1 MKYPSKRQILLL
13 HQALIESSGGLDGLR
28 DEGMLDAAIAAPLQ
42 SFGGQDLYPTLV
54 DKASRLAFGLIK
66 DHPFVDG
73 NKRIGTHAMLV
84 LLALNG
90 VELTYEDED
99 LIDIILKVAAS
110 EADEKELHAW
120 IETHIL

>member
-13 HQALIESSGGLDGLR
+13 HQALLESSGGLGGLR

-54 DKASRLAFGLIK
+54 DKASRLAFGLIEN
-66 DHPFVDG
+66 HPFIDG

>member
-13 HQALIESSGGLDGLR
+13 HQALLESSGGLGGLR

-54 DKASRLAFGLIK
+54 DKASRLAFGLIQN
-66 DHPFVDG
+66 HPFVDG

-90 VELTYEDED
+90 VELVYEDEE
-99 LIDIILKVAAS
+99 LIGIILKVAAS

-120 IETHIL
+120 IESHIL